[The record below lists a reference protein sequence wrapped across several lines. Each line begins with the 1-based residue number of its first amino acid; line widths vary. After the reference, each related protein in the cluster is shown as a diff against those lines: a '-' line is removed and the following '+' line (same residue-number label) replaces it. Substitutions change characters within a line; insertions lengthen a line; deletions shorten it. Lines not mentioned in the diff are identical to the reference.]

1 MVGGFADRS
10 AISAA
15 PTRRRRQTPLQG
27 KGDDRTQR
35 QTAARGIGTQLR
47 QHVARNLERRRHRR
61 FADRYDMGN
70 RPCVLQIPIRLPP
83 RNATLLNAW
92 PVVAWDQ
99 RGAAFKFRAFC
110 VFVERVMRRKRIYL

>member
-83 RNATLLNAW
+83 RNATLLS
-92 PVVAWDQ
+92 Q
-99 RGAAFKFRAFC
+99 YGCCFRHADPT
-110 VFVERVMRRKRIYL
+110 RQQAMRRVQVQGLLRLR